1 MAGEISGYFYILYQ
15 RTAGKKIT
23 DHAEVA
29 GFLPF
34 NLGRNVALNVEK
46 VVHLLVCLNSHASGP
61 LSTRCCSYK
70 VGYEIK
76 FIP

>member
-1 MAGEISGYFYILYQ
+1 M
-15 RTAGKKIT
+15 IT

-61 LSTRCCSYK
+61 LSPRCYSYK

-76 FIP
+76 FIT